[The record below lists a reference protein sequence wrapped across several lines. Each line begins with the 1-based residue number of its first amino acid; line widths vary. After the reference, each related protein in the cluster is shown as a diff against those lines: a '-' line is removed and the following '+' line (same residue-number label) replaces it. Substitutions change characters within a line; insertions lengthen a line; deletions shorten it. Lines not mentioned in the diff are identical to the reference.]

1 MRYAVLI
8 AAFLICLNTQ
18 GGVKADT
25 DHSNSQLDKRLIAG
39 KQNRPLPGTPR
50 LNKTMY
56 ETQDLVI
63 TTHNALDYGVTP
75 DDKRDD
81 TSAFQKAIDACY
93 ADGGGVI
100 FVPPGKYIFRDRVHL
115 KSGVILRGEWR
126 NPEKNNALPIGTLFC
141 VYYGKNQP
149 EGDPFILMS
158 SSTGLKELAIWYPE
172 QSFAKPALY
181 ATTIKQDAGL
191 CASLENVTIYNA
203 WKGIVLGPETN
214 QFLTVKNL
222 FMTALHIGFIRDQA
236 YDCPRLHKVYMS
248 PKYWIESGLDGSPVT
263 KADQIVLKK
272 FLLKESIGAMITHYD
287 WVWMYDWHIEGFHTG
302 IVTRPSLV
310 KKDKPGPNGGW
321 VKLRLK
327 DNFIGMQLGNNN
339 HQGWSSTDVHISSK
353 LKNAIGIKTA
363 ADFGSISQFTNITF
377 DGRFKYCVLTR
388 GKKGR
393 ITFSGCN
400 FKGWNNDGYAV
411 CAEAGTIEL
420 IKSNFLQPGRHIKLG
435 QDLVAAALI
444 SNSFSGSPDII
455 NNAPKSADIVIDHN
469 KLDIKLCDTSGFE
482 FPEAIYKPE
491 NQTLYNVRDFGAK
504 GDSIHD
510 DSKAFQKALDTAAE
524 KGGGTVYV
532 PAGKYVLKTGI
543 VVPEKIELRGVFD
556 MTHHTSDSYV
566 KRGIAGSELFALAGK
581 GDENGTPLI
590 RLKSGASL
598 RGVSVYYPEQKW
610 SDYVTNGEFTE
621 FPWTIQSLGE
631 NVRVKD
637 VTLANSYK
645 GADFGTYDSTGH
657 RIDFLCGTVLKTG
670 LYVDKCF
677 GKGYIKSTHWNPS
690 FWAWSKYPDRQE
702 DCDTLRDNLLDTL
715 TGYVFGYTQEEH
727 TLHMF
732 SFGSKTGTKFIN
744 NPEYGGA
751 NGIFIGNGTDLSET
765 SLCFEDI
772 GTNAKFINFQ
782 IVSMGSKNRKRYL
795 DIGENVKGRA
805 EFYNL
810 LMWGYDPGVDCGI
823 EMKSG
828 DFYFLQM
835 NFRTPGQEYGIKQTG
850 GKLTAIAPSFHLEPG
865 DWLNKKPEVSG
876 LYAYFGEGIIKADL
890 IGTLIKNKHTDEQLF
905 VNKAGDKCSISHS
918 IHYQK

>member
-1 MRYAVLI
+1 MKTYYAKYIGTLIVLSTGI
-8 AAFLICLNTQ
+8 TTSAEVLQ
-18 GGVKADT
+18 
-25 DHSNSQLDKRLIAG
+25 SRL
-39 KQNRPLPGTPR
+39 LPGTPR

-56 ETQDLVI
+56 KTQDLVI

-75 DDKRDD
+75 DDERDD
-81 TSAFQKAIDACY
+81 TAAFQKAIDACY

-100 FVPPGKYIFRDRVHL
+100 FVPAGKYIFKDKLHL
-115 KSGVILRGEWR
+115 QSGVILRGEWR
-126 NPEKNNALPIGTLFC
+126 DPEKNNSSPIGTLFC
-141 VYYGKNQP
+141 VYYGRNQP
-149 EGDPFILMS
+149 GGSPFILMS

-172 QSFAKPALY
+172 QSFAEPVPY
-181 ATTIKQDAGL
+181 ATTVKQDGGL

-203 WKGIVLGPETN
+203 WKGIVLGPEAN
-214 QFLTVKNL
+214 QYLTVKNL

-248 PKYWIESGLDGSPVT
+248 PTYWIESGLPASPIT
-263 KADQIVLKK
+263 EADQAVLKK
-272 FLLKESIGAMITHYD
+272 FLLKESVGAMITHYD

-310 KKDKPGPNGGW
+310 HTDKPGPNGGW

-327 DNFIGMQLGNNN
+327 DNYIGMQIGENN
-339 HQGWSSTDVHISSK
+339 HQGWSSTEVLITSTV
-353 LKNAIGIKTA
+353 KNSIGIKTA
-363 ADFGSISQFTNITF
+363 DDFGSISQLTNITF
-377 DGRFKYCVLTR
+377 DGGFKYCVLTQ

-400 FKGWNNDGYAV
+400 FKSWANDGYAV
-411 CAEAGTIEL
+411 YAEAGTIEL
-420 IKSNFLQPGRHIKLG
+420 IRSSFLQPDRHIMLG
-435 QDLVAAALI
+435 KNLVSAGLLGNI
-444 SNSFSGSPDII
+444 FSGSPDIR
-455 NNAPKSADIVIDHN
+455 NEAPESADVVIDHK
-469 KLDIKLCDTSGFE
+469 KLDIKLCDMSEFE

-491 NQTLYNVRDFGAK
+491 NTALYNVLDFGAR
-504 GDSIHD
+504 GDSTHD
-510 DSKAFQKALDTAAE
+510 DSQAFQKALDTAAE

-532 PAGKYVLKTGI
+532 PAGKYVLKTGL
-543 VVPEKIELRGVFD
+543 VVPEKIELRGVSD

-566 KRGIAGSELFALAGK
+566 KRGIEGSELFALAGK
-581 GDENGTPLI
+581 GDENETPLI

-598 RGVSVYYPEQKW
+598 RGVTIYYPEQKW
-610 SDYVTNGEFTE
+610 SDYVTNGSFTE
-621 FPWTIQSLGE
+621 FPWTIQSQGK

-637 VTLANSYK
+637 VVLANSYK

-670 LYVDKCF
+670 LYVDNCF
-677 GKGYIKSTHWNPS
+677 GKGYIKNTHWNPS
-690 FWAWSKYPDRQE
+690 FWTWSQYPDRQE
-702 DCDTLRDNLLDTL
+702 NCDTLRDNLIDTL

-732 SFGSKTGTKFIN
+732 SFGSKIGTDFIN

-765 SLCFEDI
+765 SLRFEDI
-772 GTNAKFINFQ
+772 GANARFINFQ

-835 NFRTPGQEYGIKQTG
+835 NFRTSGLEYGIKQTG

-865 DWLNKKPEVSG
+865 ERLTKTANSG
-876 LYAYFGEGIIKADL
+876 LYAYFGRRITKAEL
-890 IGTLIKNKHTDEQLF
+890 VGMLIKNKHTDEQIY
-905 VNKAGDKCSISHS
+905 VNRARDKCSISHS
-918 IHYQK
+918 IHY